1 MTYWDYDIT
10 MTKNGIEFDEE
21 ITLQSLKK
29 YHDFN
34 EGDLFLLVVL
44 NGKVCLIKKNE
55 EQVTYSQNLPI
66 VQLDRTTAF

>member
-1 MTYWDYDIT
+1 MTYWDYEIT
-10 MTKNGIEFDEE
+10 MTKNGIEFDKE

-34 EGDLFLLVVL
+34 EGDEFLLVVL
-44 NGKVCLIKKNE
+44 NGKVCLIKKDE
-55 EQVTYSQNLPI
+55 EQVTYSLYLPI

>member
-55 EQVTYSQNLPI
+55 E
-66 VQLDRTTAF
+66 

>member
-21 ITLQSLKK
+21 ITLQGLKK

-55 EQVTYSQNLPI
+55 E
-66 VQLDRTTAF
+66 